1 MMEIA
6 EYCCF
11 DVKVTKLV
19 HEYAIDHG
27 ELHYMDRFSRKQ
39 ALKVDLSITT

>member
-19 HEYAIDHG
+19 HEHAQKHG

-39 ALKVDLSITT
+39 VLKVDLNLVS

>member
-19 HEYAIDHG
+19 HEYAVQHG
-27 ELHYMDRFSRKQ
+27 QLHYIDRFSRKQ
-39 ALKVDLSITT
+39 TLTIELPS